1 MKSTRLRLV
10 LLLPVLAWLLAG
22 CQGGEVA
29 RSIQLANQV
38 REASGARPVL
48 SNPTLQAKAQSWADV
63 LASRGTLVHSNLAQG
78 TGGGWRALGENL
90 AKATSVDDAHR
101 LFMNS
106 SSHRSTMLDRRY
118 SQVGIGVAVRG
129 GTYYVVQVFGG

>member
-38 REASGARPVL
+38 REASGAWPVL

-63 LASRGTLVHSNLAQG
+63 LVEGDP
-78 TGGGWRALGENL
+78 RALEPRPGHRRRL
-90 AKATSVDDAHR
+90 ACT
-101 LFMNS
+101 
-106 SSHRSTMLDRRY
+106 
-118 SQVGIGVAVRG
+118 G
-129 GTYYVVQVFGG
+129 

>member
-1 MKSTRLRLV
+1 M
-10 LLLPVLAWLLAG
+10 
-22 CQGGEVA
+22 
-29 RSIQLANQV
+29 
-38 REASGARPVL
+38 
-48 SNPTLQAKAQSWADV
+48 
-63 LASRGTLVHSNLAQG
+63 HSNLAQG

-118 SQVGIGVAVRG
+118 SQVGIGVAIRG
-129 GTYYVVQVFGG
+129 GTYYVGAGLRRLEPLPAELSASRHAAR